1 MRLILFILA
10 VMLSSVAAFS
20 QTLSGFNQT
29 HFANHVTDSKCK
41 VVPALVHRV
50 ITEIPAERRQFCRFP
65 GGTVANFYTIDMYG
79 HTPAEAKN
87 SKWQRAKINPIVPF
101 IEASKIIGW
110 DVIPVI
116 NLVEIYN
123 GKYTFDHGMEL
134 NLRMI
139 KMFVDAGINVPYIE
153 LGNELNI
160 WMNIKGNSDYNRNK
174 AEYDREIQRYYELSV
189 RANMLIKSIYP
200 EIKTAAVSARFGYN
214 ARDNK
219 WSSLFNYGDWDGIVI
234 HHYEDSADPKIWKER
249 IAEMKQQADFAG
261 KELLLTEVN
270 VKLGPSVNSPAYRTN
285 IKQTWL
291 RDYQSAIWDICK
303 RLKVNVLGYHNISGT
318 DGHIYNY
325 LNYAK

>member
-10 VMLSSVAAFS
+10 VMLYSVAAFS
-20 QTLSGFNQT
+20 QTLAGFNQT
-29 HFANHVTDSKCK
+29 HFANHVTDGKCK
-41 VVPALVHRV
+41 VVPSLVHRV
-50 ITEIPAERRQFCRFP
+50 IKEIPAERRQWCRFP
-65 GGTVANFYTIDMYG
+65 GGTVANFWNVDMYG
-79 HTPAEAKN
+79 HTPAEAKS
-87 SKWQRAKINPIVPF
+87 SKWQRFKISPIIPF
-101 IEASKIIGW
+101 IEASKMIGW

-123 GKYTFDHGMEL
+123 GTVSFDVGMNR

-139 KMFVDAGINVPYIE
+139 QMFLDAGINIPYVE

-160 WMNIKGNSDYNRNK
+160 WMNIKGNSEYIRNK

-189 RANMLIKSIYP
+189 KADLIIHSVFP
-200 EIKTAAVSARFGYN
+200 NIKTAAVSARYGLN
-214 ARDNK
+214 ARDNR
-219 WSSLFNYGDWDGIVI
+219 WHTVFNGGGWEGIVM
-234 HHYEDSADPKIWKER
+234 HHYEDSADPKIWEYD
-249 IAEMKQQADFAG
+249 IAEMKKQADYAG

-270 VKLGPSVNSPAYRTN
+270 VKLGPGVNSAAYRTN

-291 RDYQSAIWDICK
+291 RDYQAAIWDICK

-325 LNYAK
+325 LQFAK